1 MTAAALTTPAAPA
14 RTVTTVRAEAT
25 GALLGLLPAEGAL
38 SWVRHGEGLVGWGEA
53 ARLEVS
59 GPDALAEAAAW
70 WHEYTDGLD
79 VDKLRQI
86 ATIIEPEQVA
96 DEVVTA
102 IDEER
107 FLILPHPE
115 VAKYMA
121 NRGATHDRWL
131 AGMRKLQAQL
141 GGLERPPQ

>member
-1 MTAAALTTPAAPA
+1 MSCLCPQFVNTPM
-14 RTVTTVRAEAT
+14 VN
-25 GALLGLLPAEGAL
+25 
-38 SWVRHGEGLVGWGEA
+38 
-53 ARLEVS
+53 
-59 GPDALAEAAAW
+59 
-70 WHEYTDGLD
+70 DGLD

-96 DEVVTA
+96 DDVVEA
-102 IDEER
+102 MREER